1 MAKMGRQSQYA
12 LLIVAATLWACKGGE
27 KPADQPPARDLS
39 LAPAESVAKINDRPM
54 DQPAAQPQT
63 KSQVRPPAPKPKQPA
78 AQPQPQPK
86 PQPAKVEAPKISEGT
101 RLSLAA
107 PDTITSRLNK
117 QGD

>member
-54 DQPAAQPQT
+54 DQPAAKPQT
-63 KSQVRPPAPKPKQPA
+63 RPQVKPPAP
-78 AQPQPQPK
+78 QPK
-86 PQPAKVEAPKISEGT
+86 
-101 RLSLAA
+101 RRAA
-107 PDTITSRLNK
+107 RDAARARRGSAARPR
-117 QGD
+117 